1 MSRAHHIVK
10 SSFFAVVTS
19 LMVTVVHPMVGI
31 CQTGSSPVTVGYKS
45 GHVNEVRSTSIEIDE
60 RSYELKSDV
69 VILDHEG
76 DPLELDRIVP
86 TSLVKFHLKEGHVDK
101 MVVTLPQ

>member
-1 MSRAHHIVK
+1 MSRVK
-10 SSFFAVVTS
+10 ALSFAVVIS
-19 LMVTVVHPMVGI
+19 LLFAIVHPPVGF
-31 CQTGSSPVTVGYKS
+31 CQTGSSPITVGFKS

-69 VILDHEG
+69 IILDHKG
-76 DPLELDRIVP
+76 NPLALDRIVP

>member
-1 MSRAHHIVK
+1 MSRVHSVK
-10 SSFFAVVTS
+10 SLSFAVVTS
-19 LMVTVVHPMVGI
+19 LLITVIHPLAGI

-69 VILDHEG
+69 IILDHKG
-76 DPLELDRIVP
+76 NPLALDRIVP
-86 TSLVKFHLKEGHVDK
+86 TSLVRFHLKEGHVDK

>member
-1 MSRAHHIVK
+1 MTRARATYVV
-10 SSFFAVVTS
+10 AVTLSLALPLLSKPTVTLS
-19 LMVTVVHPMVGI
+19 
-31 CQTGSSPVTVGYKS
+31 QTEVPPVTVGYKS

-76 DPLELDRIVP
+76 NPLELDRILP

>member
-1 MSRAHHIVK
+1 MSRAK
-10 SSFFAVVTS
+10 LLSFAMVTS
-19 LMVTVVHPMVGI
+19 LLVMIVHPSIGI
-31 CQTGSSPVTVGYKS
+31 CQTGLSPVTVGYKS

-69 VILDHEG
+69 IILDHEG
-76 DPLELDRIVP
+76 NPLELDRIVP

>member
-1 MSRAHHIVK
+1 MSRVHSVK
-10 SSFFAVVTS
+10 SLSFAVVTS
-19 LMVTVVHPMVGI
+19 LLVTVAHLPVGI
-31 CQTGSSPVTVGYKS
+31 CETGSSPVTVGYKS
-45 GHVNEVRSTSIEIDE
+45 GHVNEVRSTAIEIDE

-69 VILDHEG
+69 VVLDHEG
-76 DPLELDRIVP
+76 NPLALDQIVP